1 MARFTVTPTSLAGV
15 VIVERQRIGD
25 ARGFLSRIFC
35 VDELRAAGFVL
46 PVVQIN
52 HTMTETAGTLRGLH
66 FQHPPHAEDKL
77 VTCLRG
83 RVFDVAVDLRA
94 GSPTFL
100 GWHAEEISADN
111 GRALLIPQG
120 CAHGFQ
126 TLEDGCELL
135 YLHSRAYAPDAEAGL
150 SPLDPSL
157 GIAWPLPVT
166 TISARDDGHP
176 VIQEDF
182 TGVDA

>member
-1 MARFTVTPTSLAGV
+1 MARLTVIPTPLAGI

-35 VDELRAAGFVL
+35 ADELREAGFVL
-46 PVVQIN
+46 PVAQIN
-52 HTMTETAGTLRGLH
+52 HTLTETAGTVRGLH
-66 FQHPPHAEDKL
+66 YQLPPHAEDKL
-77 VTCLRG
+77 VTCIRG

-100 GWHAEEISADN
+100 RWHAEELSADN

-126 TLEDGCELL
+126 ALEDGCELL

-157 GIAWPLPVT
+157 GIAWPLAVT
-166 TISARDDGHP
+166 TISARDAGHP